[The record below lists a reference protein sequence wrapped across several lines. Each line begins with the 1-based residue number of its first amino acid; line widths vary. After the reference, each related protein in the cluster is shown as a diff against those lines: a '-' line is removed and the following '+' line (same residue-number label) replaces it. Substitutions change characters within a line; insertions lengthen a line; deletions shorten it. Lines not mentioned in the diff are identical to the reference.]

1 MSLKN
6 IYNINYLNDIKDIYI
21 ELENLIQ
28 NIN

>member
-1 MSLKN
+1 MSLKK

>member
-1 MSLKN
+1 MSLTK

-28 NIN
+28 NMN